1 MYYVSSHASY
11 NMTPPHVVV
20 PKLLTSL
27 GGVGCVLF
35 CAYLAELVFTVVAP
49 RARRLFTPR
58 HARRHRVA
66 GATYLALLVGGL
78 LDVVLRELH
87 HRHGRES
94 ESSPP
99 SSSFSVASLASS
111 WASVSHRYH
120 LAFDV
125 ALGVAGT
132 LLTLT
137 AAYDFRTAHEAGIT
151 HPLAH
156 PTSYS
161 LKTCRP

>member
-1 MYYVSSHASY
+1 
-11 NMTPPHVVV
+11 MTPPGVVV

-35 CAYLAELVFTVVAP
+35 CAYLAELMFTVVAP

-58 HARRHRVA
+58 HARRHRAA
-66 GATYLALLVGGL
+66 GATYLALLVMGL

-87 HRHGRES
+87 HHHGVGRES

-99 SSSFSVASLASS
+99 SSVASTLASS

-137 AAYDFRTAHEAGIT
+137 AAYDFRTAHEAGLST
-151 HPLAH
+151 HRAPN
-156 PTSYS
+156 SYA
-161 LKTCRP
+161 P